1 MTISVSVQ
9 LPVASK
15 EMGVQ
20 VSMTSGDAVALVG
33 ELGAL
38 VKDGDATPLLS
49 AFKDAI
55 TSKLSTL

>member
-1 MTISVSVQ
+1 MTISVDLQ
-9 LPVASK
+9 LPIASK

-33 ELGAL
+33 ELSAL

-55 TSKLSTL
+55 TSKLSNL

>member
-15 EMGVQ
+15 EMGVN
-20 VSMTSGDAVALVG
+20 VSMTAGDAVALVG